1 MAKLT
6 SEKVSPHHLLN
17 WWELMY
23 SLRLYYRTSPG
34 AALNRCPTNIFLNA
48 IRQAFEG
55 TGEIEDGTIELED
68 LIVIIASCID
78 HVRSLI
84 CTLKGLA
91 DVQGLKSV
99 LFAKSAGD
107 ETESRWDGRFSE
119 GFDGDAEKDRCEP
132 VIGRSCLVDQ
142 HLTDIFT
149 YSGIVHRCYSM
160 HTCTAG
166 RISSREN
173 ALNQAIG

>member
-1 MAKLT
+1 MAEST
-6 SEKVSPHHLLN
+6 SEKVSPDHLLH

-91 DVQGLKSV
+91 DVQGLILGNLSYSQNQLVMKPSQ
-99 LFAKSAGD
+99 
-107 ETESRWDGRFSE
+107 DGMG
-119 GFDGDAEKDRCEP
+119 GFPRVSTVMPRRIDA
-132 VIGRSCLVDQ
+132 
-142 HLTDIFT
+142 
-149 YSGIVHRCYSM
+149 
-160 HTCTAG
+160 
-166 RISSREN
+166 
-173 ALNQAIG
+173 NQ